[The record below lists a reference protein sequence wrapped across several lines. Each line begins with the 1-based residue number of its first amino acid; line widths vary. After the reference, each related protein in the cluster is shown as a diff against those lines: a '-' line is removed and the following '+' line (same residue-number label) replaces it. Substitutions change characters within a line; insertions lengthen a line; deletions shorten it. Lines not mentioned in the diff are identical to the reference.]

1 MSSQTQTLTIFFST
15 EICFQADH
23 EKLLRRNF
31 SWRKPFCSGR
41 CWVTDSVI
49 FLRWEEDLTSFW
61 WVLDVGGPPFGTAKV
76 MTTALFYVGCE
87 LSLFLIM
94 WMLVF
99 LWDWELLR
107 RDTCCDLL
115 LNCCDHKQAGWK
127 KVVTKSWLCTET
139 EGELSSQV
147 STGTK
152 TTGKKDAPIIPRPA
166 HWVEYYLCGW

>member
-1 MSSQTQTLTIFFST
+1 MSFQTQTLTIFFST

-87 LSLFLIM
+87 LSLFLLM

-107 RDTCCDLL
+107 RDTLWLVVKLLWPQTGRLKEGCDQKLTL
-115 LNCCDHKQAGWK
+115 HRDWRWTVFTSKHRHKDYREK
-127 KVVTKSWLCTET
+127 RRSRN
-139 EGELSSQV
+139 
-147 STGTK
+147 
-152 TTGKKDAPIIPRPA
+152 P
-166 HWVEYYLCGW
+166 